1 MGGGKEKMTLNSA
14 ESNQKCPMIA
24 PQHYRMIKISS
35 SEQTAIFF
43 LYYPIGNNYL
53 KNKYHPLLKLFQD
66 I

>member
-1 MGGGKEKMTLNSA
+1 
-14 ESNQKCPMIA
+14 MIA
-24 PQHYRMIKISS
+24 PQHYRMIKIST